1 MTKAGM
7 KTPEKGKT
15 GNKRYQPYEPPK
27 ISTVEPEPDSG
38 NLLKRLMESDES
50 RLTEPII
57 SLDSRT
63 EFDGRESW
71 EKDRGDRGILKLY
84 NVYNDD
90 NTLKLELKEVNE
102 DGSEI
107 SRCNA
112 KIDSIKLKYDF
123 LSQIRSTDSTKR
135 GYGTNLLYLLA
146 KARNDEIVHNGIN
159 YNEITIRDFLPV
171 IFNPFRN
178 LFHLSVTLWSEKFKI
193 SSPQFTLFEPF
204 YREEL
209 SGVVYILYN
218 HENTEEDSLEKEIE
232 TLKEEKIRLL
242 AEMENLRKRF
252 EREKVE
258 TIKFGSIN
266 LARDILSP
274 GDNLERALDALPEDE
289 NHPESIKN
297 LIDGLKMVLKE
308 YKSTLEK
315 HGVKKI
321 ETLNK
326 KFDHNF
332 HQAMMEVENNDVEEG
347 TVVQEVQSGYT
358 MHDRLLRAAMV
369 GVSKKP
375 VAKKEEPTEEK
386 EEDNPENESK
396 EKS

>member
-1 MTKAGM
+1 MV
-7 KTPEKGKT
+7 EKKEED
-15 GNKRYQPYEPPK
+15 NQQEEIK
-27 ISTVEPEPDSG
+27 EPDSE
-38 NLLKRLMESDES
+38 NIE
-50 RLTEPII
+50 
-57 SLDSRT
+57 
-63 EFDGRESW
+63 
-71 EKDRGDRGILKLY
+71 
-84 NVYNDD
+84 
-90 NTLKLELKEVNE
+90 
-102 DGSEI
+102 
-107 SRCNA
+107 
-112 KIDSIKLKYDF
+112 
-123 LSQIRSTDSTKR
+123 
-135 GYGTNLLYLLA
+135 
-146 KARNDEIVHNGIN
+146 NDEDNN
-159 YNEITIRDFLPV
+159 DTQENTD
-171 IFNPFRN
+171 
-178 LFHLSVTLWSEKFKI
+178 T
-193 SSPQFTLFEPF
+193 
-204 YREEL
+204 EETTED
-209 SGVVYILYN
+209 
-218 HENTEEDSLEKEIE
+218 ENTEEDNLEKEIE

-252 EREKVE
+252 EREKVD

-321 ETLNK
+321 ETLNQ

-358 MHDRLLRAAMV
+358 MHNRLLRAAMV

-375 VAKKEEPTEEK
+375 VAKKEEK
-386 EEDNPENESK
+386 EEDNPENKSK

>member
-1 MTKAGM
+1 MV
-7 KTPEKGKT
+7 EKKEED
-15 GNKRYQPYEPPK
+15 NQQEEIKEPVSEN
-27 ISTVEPEPDSG
+27 IE
-38 NLLKRLMESDES
+38 
-50 RLTEPII
+50 
-57 SLDSRT
+57 
-63 EFDGRESW
+63 
-71 EKDRGDRGILKLY
+71 
-84 NVYNDD
+84 NDD
-90 NTLKLELKEVNE
+90 NNDSQENTDTEETSE
-102 DGSEI
+102 D
-107 SRCNA
+107 
-112 KIDSIKLKYDF
+112 
-123 LSQIRSTDSTKR
+123 
-135 GYGTNLLYLLA
+135 
-146 KARNDEIVHNGIN
+146 
-159 YNEITIRDFLPV
+159 
-171 IFNPFRN
+171 
-178 LFHLSVTLWSEKFKI
+178 
-193 SSPQFTLFEPF
+193 
-204 YREEL
+204 
-209 SGVVYILYN
+209 
-218 HENTEEDSLEKEIE
+218 ENTEEDSLEKEIE

-321 ETLNK
+321 ETLNQ

-332 HQAMMEVENNDVEEG
+332 HQAMMEVENNEVEEG

-369 GVSKKP
+369 GVSKKLL
-375 VAKKEEPTEEK
+375 AKTEESKEEK
-386 EEDNPENESK
+386 DGDNPENESK

>member
-1 MTKAGM
+1 MV
-7 KTPEKGKT
+7 EKKEEDSLQEEI
-15 GNKRYQPYEPPK
+15 K
-27 ISTVEPEPDSG
+27 EPDSE
-38 NLLKRLMESDES
+38 NIENE
-50 RLTEPII
+50 E
-57 SLDSRT
+57 
-63 EFDGRESW
+63 
-71 EKDRGDRGILKLY
+71 
-84 NVYNDD
+84 NNND
-90 NTLKLELKEVNE
+90 NQKN
-102 DGSEI
+102 
-107 SRCNA
+107 
-112 KIDSIKLKYDF
+112 
-123 LSQIRSTDSTKR
+123 
-135 GYGTNLLYLLA
+135 
-146 KARNDEIVHNGIN
+146 
-159 YNEITIRDFLPV
+159 RD
-171 IFNPFRN
+171 
-178 LFHLSVTLWSEKFKI
+178 
-193 SSPQFTLFEPF
+193 
-204 YREEL
+204 
-209 SGVVYILYN
+209 
-218 HENTEEDSLEKEIE
+218 TEEKSEDENPEENNLEKEIE

-321 ETLNK
+321 ETINQ

-375 VAKKEEPTEEK
+375 VAKTEEPKEKK
-386 EEDNPENESK
+386 EEDNHENKNK

>member
-1 MTKAGM
+1 MVEKKEEDKKEDILETPSENIENEKAN
-7 KTPEKGKT
+7 EESAY
-15 GNKRYQPYEPPK
+15 NNQE
-27 ISTVEPEPDSG
+27 D
-38 NLLKRLMESDES
+38 NHSDE
-50 RLTEPII
+50 TNEK
-57 SLDSRT
+57 
-63 EFDGRESW
+63 ES
-71 EKDRGDRGILKLY
+71 
-84 NVYNDD
+84 
-90 NTLKLELKEVNE
+90 
-102 DGSEI
+102 
-107 SRCNA
+107 A
-112 KIDSIKLKYDF
+112 
-123 LSQIRSTDSTKR
+123 
-135 GYGTNLLYLLA
+135 
-146 KARNDEIVHNGIN
+146 
-159 YNEITIRDFLPV
+159 
-171 IFNPFRN
+171 
-178 LFHLSVTLWSEKFKI
+178 
-193 SSPQFTLFEPF
+193 
-204 YREEL
+204 EEN
-209 SGVVYILYN
+209 I
-218 HENTEEDSLEKEIE
+218 LEKEIE

-321 ETLNK
+321 ETLNQ

-375 VAKKEEPTEEK
+375 VAKTEEPKEEK
-386 EEDNPENESK
+386 EEDNPKNESK

>member
-1 MTKAGM
+1 MV
-7 KTPEKGKT
+7 EKKEKD
-15 GNKRYQPYEPPK
+15 NQQEEIK
-27 ISTVEPEPDSG
+27 EPDSQNIENDQDNNDSQEG
-38 NLLKRLMESDES
+38 IDTKETSEDE
-50 RLTEPII
+50 
-57 SLDSRT
+57 
-63 EFDGRESW
+63 
-71 EKDRGDRGILKLY
+71 
-84 NVYNDD
+84 N
-90 NTLKLELKEVNE
+90 KE
-102 DGSEI
+102 G
-107 SRCNA
+107 
-112 KIDSIKLKYDF
+112 
-123 LSQIRSTDSTKR
+123 
-135 GYGTNLLYLLA
+135 
-146 KARNDEIVHNGIN
+146 
-159 YNEITIRDFLPV
+159 
-171 IFNPFRN
+171 
-178 LFHLSVTLWSEKFKI
+178 
-193 SSPQFTLFEPF
+193 
-204 YREEL
+204 
-209 SGVVYILYN
+209 
-218 HENTEEDSLEKEIE
+218 DSLEKEIE

-308 YKSTLEK
+308 YKSILEK

-321 ETLNK
+321 ETLNQ

-332 HQAMMEVENNDVEEG
+332 HQAMMEVENNEVEEG

-375 VAKKEEPTEEK
+375 VAKTEEPTEEK
-386 EEDNPENESK
+386 KEDNSENESK

>member
-1 MTKAGM
+1 MV
-7 KTPEKGKT
+7 EKKEED
-15 GNKRYQPYEPPK
+15 NQQEEIK
-27 ISTVEPEPDSG
+27 EPDSE
-38 NLLKRLMESDES
+38 NIENEED
-50 RLTEPII
+50 
-57 SLDSRT
+57 
-63 EFDGRESW
+63 
-71 EKDRGDRGILKLY
+71 
-84 NVYNDD
+84 NND
-90 NTLKLELKEVNE
+90 T
-102 DGSEI
+102 
-107 SRCNA
+107 
-112 KIDSIKLKYDF
+112 
-123 LSQIRSTDSTKR
+123 Q
-135 GYGTNLLYLLA
+135 
-146 KARNDEIVHNGIN
+146 
-159 YNEITIRDFLPV
+159 
-171 IFNPFRN
+171 
-178 LFHLSVTLWSEKFKI
+178 
-193 SSPQFTLFEPF
+193 
-204 YREEL
+204 
-209 SGVVYILYN
+209 
-218 HENTEEDSLEKEIE
+218 ENTDTEDIKEDENKEEDSLEKEIE

-308 YKSTLEK
+308 YKNTLEK

-321 ETLNK
+321 ETLNQ

-375 VAKKEEPTEEK
+375 VAKSEEPLEEK
-386 EEDNPENESK
+386 EEDNPKNESK

>member
-1 MTKAGM
+1 M
-7 KTPEKGKT
+7 KKKEEDIQQEEIK
-15 GNKRYQPYEPPK
+15 QA
-27 ISTVEPEPDSG
+27 DSK
-38 NLLKRLMESDES
+38 NIE
-50 RLTEPII
+50 TEE
-57 SLDSRT
+57 D
-63 EFDGRESW
+63 
-71 EKDRGDRGILKLY
+71 
-84 NVYNDD
+84 NNDTQE
-90 NTLKLELKEVNE
+90 NTDIEQIKE
-102 DGSEI
+102 G
-107 SRCNA
+107 
-112 KIDSIKLKYDF
+112 
-123 LSQIRSTDSTKR
+123 
-135 GYGTNLLYLLA
+135 
-146 KARNDEIVHNGIN
+146 
-159 YNEITIRDFLPV
+159 
-171 IFNPFRN
+171 
-178 LFHLSVTLWSEKFKI
+178 
-193 SSPQFTLFEPF
+193 
-204 YREEL
+204 
-209 SGVVYILYN
+209 
-218 HENTEEDSLEKEIE
+218 ENTEEDSFEKEIE

-252 EREKVE
+252 EREKIE

-266 LARDILSP
+266 FARDILSP

-321 ETLNK
+321 ETLNQ

-332 HQAMMEVENNDVEEG
+332 HQAMMEIENNDVEEG

-375 VAKKEEPTEEK
+375 VAKTEEPTGEQ
-386 EEDNPENESK
+386 EEDNTKNESK